1 MRYPQRGVLRWLC
14 ANFLFLLSGAAL
26 ADCFHDAASFHR
38 VNPLI
43 LRAIAI
49 VESGGRPDA
58 TNRNRNGSV
67 DYGMMQINSIHLPE
81 LARYG
86 IGVSDLYDGCKSVF
100 TGALILRRSIDKYGN
115 TWAAVGSYNSATPYF
130 RDRYAAKV
138 KTVVE
143 FLLTQGY
150 ADEAQ

>member
-1 MRYPQRGVLRWLC
+1 MRVPYLIRCLCVVLT
-14 ANFLFLLSGAAL
+14 ALLPSAAF
-26 ADCFHDAASFHR
+26 ADCFDDAASFHH

-58 TNRNRNGSV
+58 TNTNGNGSV

-86 IGVSDLYDGCKSVF
+86 IGKADLYNGCKSVYM
-100 TGALILRRSIDKYGN
+100 GAWILRQSIDKYGN
-115 TWAAVGSYNSATPYF
+115 TWAAIGSYNSATPYY

-138 KTVVE
+138 KSVVSY
-143 FLLTQGY
+143 LLTHGY
-150 ADEAQ
+150 SEAVQ

>member
-1 MRYPQRGVLRWLC
+1 MCRPYMFRWLYAC
-14 ANFLFLLSGAAL
+14 ILFLLSGVAS

-38 VNPLI
+38 VNPVI

-86 IGVSDLYDGCKSVF
+86 VGVSDLYDGCKSVF

-115 TWAAVGSYNSATPYF
+115 TWAAIGSYNSATPYF

-138 KTVVE
+138 KSVVNY
-143 FLLTQGY
+143 LLAHGY